1 MKWIL
6 RILVLLVV
14 LIAIALAIGYAL
26 PAQHTLT
33 RSIVLKQ
40 TPDNVFAVLADLPN
54 MPSWNHGVKK
64 IEMLPPIDG
73 KEASRQTLDGN
84 MVMTIITTESTP
96 PNHLVRTVGDAKG
109 PFSGSWTY
117 NIRPTDDG
125 SEVSLTEDATVP
137 NPVFRLMC
145 QIFGPT
151 KYLDEHLTDLAKHF
165 GETATIK

>member
-6 RILVLLVV
+6 RILILLLV
-14 LIAIALAIGYAL
+14 LGAIALAIGFAL
-26 PAQHTLT
+26 PAQQTYT
-33 RSIVLKQ
+33 RSVTLKQ
-40 TPDNVFAVLADLPN
+40 TPETIFALLADLPN
-54 MPSWNHGVKK
+54 MPSWNPGVKK

-84 MVMTIITTESTP
+84 TVITVITTESTP
-96 PNHLVRTVGDAKG
+96 PNHLVRTVGDANG

-117 NIRPTDDG
+117 DIRATTDG

>member
-6 RILVLLVV
+6 RIFVLLVV

-40 TPDNVFAVLADLPN
+40 TPENVFAALADLPN
-54 MPSWNHGVKK
+54 MPSWNHGLKK
-64 IEMLPPIDG
+64 VEMLAPVDG

-84 MVMTIITTESTP
+84 IVMTVVTTESVP
-96 PNHLVRTVGDAKG
+96 PNRLVRTISEGQG
-109 PFSGSWTY
+109 PFTGSWTY
-117 NIRPTDDG
+117 NIRPTTDG
-125 SEVSLTEDATVP
+125 SEVSLTEEATVP

-151 KYLDEHLTDLAKHF
+151 KNMDQHLSDLAKHF
-165 GETATIK
+165 GETAAIR